1 MAERPR
7 LHSAYDPRREA
18 LRFIEAQEALRRA
31 HPSCILLLGAGEG
44 HVFKAI
50 KERFPDIPVI
60 RIFYDPEPA
69 SQAEGAEP
77 FWYPGTSETV
87 EGFLSRHIHDTL
99 VPGLVV
105 LEWPPSA
112 RIWPETSR
120 TTRDLVAQFVRERT
134 GTILTSLHSG
144 RRWLRNLVRNTLI
157 FDTYYLPDTPPPE
170 ILVAASGP
178 SLTTLLP
185 SLTRTP
191 YHLWALPSSLAAL
204 SAHRIRPHA
213 AVATDGSPYA
223 RLHLSHLPPDTPL
236 FAPLTAALTPHA
248 RLIPLSLHSPLEQ
261 ALLSLLPLPHIRLGP
276 HGTVAGTAL
285 LLALSL
291 GATRI
296 LTAGLD
302 LAILPPWQHVRPH
315 TFDPLIETAAT
326 RTTPLLHLRHTPI
339 LLHTRPIPGT
349 PWHTTESLTTYAGW
363 FASHPP
369 SPSHTLIRINPSPTL
384 PTLENHPHPP
394 RTHHHPPPTPPHP
407 PPRPTTPHPQ
417 TSPRRPPPPPRRTH
431 PPRP

>member
-18 LRFIEAQEALRRA
+18 LRFIEAQEPLRKT

-44 HVFKAI
+44 HVFNAI

-112 RIWPETSR
+112 RIWPDTSR
-120 TTRDLVAQFVRERT
+120 TIRDLVAQFVRERT

-157 FDTYYLPDTPPPE
+157 FDTYYLPETPPPE
-170 ILVAASGP
+170 LLIAASGP
-178 SLTTLLP
+178 SLTPLLP
-185 SLTRTP
+185 SLAHTP

-223 RLHLSHLPPDTPL
+223 RLHLSHLPPDTP
-236 FAPLTAALTPHA
+236 
-248 RLIPLSLHSPLEQ
+248 SS
-261 ALLSLLPLPHIRLGP
+261 
-276 HGTVAGTAL
+276 
-285 LLALSL
+285 
-291 GATRI
+291 
-296 LTAGLD
+296 
-302 LAILPPWQHVRPH
+302 
-315 TFDPLIETAAT
+315 
-326 RTTPLLHLRHTPI
+326 
-339 LLHTRPIPGT
+339 
-349 PWHTTESLTTYAGW
+349 
-363 FASHPP
+363 PP
-369 SPSHTLIRINPSPTL
+369 SPPPSPHTPDSSPSPSTAHSNRPSSPSSPSPTSASA
-384 PTLENHPHPP
+384 PTAPSPAPPSSSLSPSAPHASSRPDSTSPSSPP
-394 RTHHHPPPTPPHP
+394 GNTYAPTPSTPSW
-407 PPRPTTPHPQ
+407 RP
-417 TSPRRPPPPPRRTH
+417 
-431 PPRP
+431 